1 MSLPLE
7 IACAALLDLAIGD
20 PVWRF
25 HPVRL
30 IGTFIERLETVS
42 RRAINSEKIA
52 GAVTVLI
59 TVTVVAAVV
68 VIFVK
73 AAESVSPVLGVLA
86 SIFVIY
92 TTLSARDLA
101 DHATA
106 VFKALD
112 SGEIEKARELTG
124 RIVGRDT
131 GSLDERGVARAATES
146 VAENCVDGVTAPLIY
161 AFLFGPTGAMV
172 YKAINTMD
180 STFGYKNEKY
190 INFGWASARLDD
202 LANYIPARI
211 TVFFIVTASM
221 ITRLNYRQALTIA
234 IRDGR
239 NHLSPNSGLSEA
251 AFAGALGLQL
261 GGEVTY
267 HGKPKSAPLIGDPN
281 ETLTAR
287 HITSAVSLMY
297 ATLAVAFMALATT
310 SYIFF

>member
-1 MSLPLE
+1 
-7 IACAALLDLAIGD
+7 
-20 PVWRF
+20 
-25 HPVRL
+25 
-30 IGTFIERLETVS
+30 
-42 RRAINSEKIA
+42 
-52 GAVTVLI
+52 
-59 TVTVVAAVV
+59 
-68 VIFVK
+68 
-73 AAESVSPVLGVLA
+73 SVSPVLGALT
-86 SIFVIY
+86 SILIIY

-106 VFKALD
+106 VFKALNA
-112 SGEIEKARELTG
+112 GEIERARELAG

-161 AFLFGPTGAMV
+161 AFLFGPAGAMV

-202 LANYIPARI
+202 LANYVPARI

-221 ITRLNYRQALTIA
+221 ITRRNYRQALTIA

-239 NHLSPNSGLSEA
+239 NHLSPNSGLPEA
-251 AFAGALGLQL
+251 GFAGALGLQL
-261 GGEVTY
+261 GGEGSY
-267 HGKPKSAPLIGDPN
+267 HGKPKSAPLIGEPN
-281 ETLTAR
+281 EALTAR

-297 ATLAVAFMALATT
+297 ATLAVTFATLAAA

>member
-1 MSLPLE
+1 MSLSLE
-7 IACAALLDLAIGD
+7 IACAVLLDLAIGD

-25 HPVRL
+25 HPIRL
-30 IGTFIERLETVS
+30 IGTFIGKLEAGS
-42 RRAINSEKIA
+42 RRAIGSEKMA

-68 VIFVK
+68 TIFVR
-73 AAESVSPVLGVLA
+73 AAESVSPVLGALT
-86 SIFVIY
+86 SILIIY

-106 VFKALD
+106 VFKALNT
-112 SGEIEKARELTG
+112 GEIERARELAG

-161 AFLFGPTGAMV
+161 AFLFGPAGAMV

-221 ITRLNYRQALTIA
+221 ITGLNYRQALTIA

-239 NHLSPNSGLSEA
+239 NHLSPNSGLPEA
-251 AFAGALGLQL
+251 GFAGALGLQL
-261 GGEVTY
+261 GGEGAY
-267 HGKPKSAPLIGDPN
+267 HGKPKSAPLIGEPN
-281 ETLTAR
+281 EALTAR

-297 ATLAVAFMALATT
+297 ATLAVTFAVLATVR
-310 SYIFF
+310 YIVF